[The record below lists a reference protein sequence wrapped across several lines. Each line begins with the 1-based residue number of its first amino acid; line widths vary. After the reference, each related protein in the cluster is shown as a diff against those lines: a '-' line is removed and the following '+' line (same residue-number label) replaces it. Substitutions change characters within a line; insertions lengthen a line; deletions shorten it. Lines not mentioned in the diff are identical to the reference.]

1 MNLISKDVLFR
12 RMNTLPISYC
22 VRLIIRFANNG
33 LMAGSIYKKARCI
46 CCDFRYIKMLNKQ
59 IRRSLVY
66 WKFSTFQWFIT
77 RCKSRYYT
85 GCFSLRESP
94 RFSTEIA
101 SMLYEKRVVSH
112 RGINWIFI
120 RYNNLHKHENRNN
133 YQLLWKQKMK

>member
-66 WKFSTFQWFIT
+66 WKYSTFQWFIT

-94 RFSTEIA
+94 RFSTEIG
-101 SMLYEKRVVSH
+101 SFLVEH
-112 RGINWIFI
+112 RGDLRRETKWKFAYLTTGI
-120 RYNNLHKHENRNN
+120 KGEENSLA
-133 YQLLWKQKMK
+133 LL